1 MELKEKTDFFN
12 AIKQLI
18 EKELDVFF
26 SLKDTEDKALKDDLN
41 SFLINSTDKIVDKYC
56 NVLLKEKLAILFE
69 YEKHYLEMV
78 KEYKEEIKF
87 AASLQED
94 IRKERSKFFSET
106 LKEVSGTLKE
116 TGVESSVINHWIK
129 ELVASYTKS
138 LDLSSELA
146 KEQIFETI
154 GALKKESKLAAS
166 SCVNTSNELID

>member
-18 EKELDVFF
+18 EKELDFHF
-26 SLKDTEDKALKDDLN
+26 SFKETEDKDLKDDFN
-41 SFLINSTDKIVDKYC
+41 SFLINSTEKIVDKYC
-56 NVLLKEKLAILFE
+56 NVSLRERLAILFE

-116 TGVESSVINHWIK
+116 TGIESSVINHWII

-146 KEQIFETI
+146 KEQVFETI
-154 GALKKESKLAAS
+154 GALKQDGKTAAS
-166 SCVNTSNELID
+166 SCINNSNKLID